1 MDRLYQTFFN
11 RKLKVVSVK
20 HGFDEPYSA
29 RYGNDQKHLW
39 KSLFFWLQILRLV
52 SNLQCHCVKRTF
64 AKHVCQWKNSF
75 FKKIRNV
82 YYGLDLKEKESL
94 VVERNP
100 AEKFAI
106 ILGRLVKYKG
116 HENDKDMGKSSPT

>member
-1 MDRLYQTFFN
+1 MYVN
-11 RKLKVVSVK
+11 GKIVS
-20 HGFDEPYSA
+20 S
-29 RYGNDQKHLW
+29 
-39 KSLFFWLQILRLV
+39 
-52 SNLQCHCVKRTF
+52 
-64 AKHVCQWKNSF
+64 
-75 FKKIRNV
+75 KKIRNV

-116 HENDKDMGKSSPT
+116 HEIDKSLGKVALHDNSLKLYIIGGGNYERNWLISPIICT